1 MPIIV
6 RWFLR
11 LGLTNPIAVRL
22 VQNGSRRTKH
32 LYMRGVYLAVLIA
45 VLLWLILALSA
56 GGTLNMRE
64 LAAKAASAF
73 TSVAYLQILLICLL
87 SPVFMGGAIA
97 QEANPRT
104 WEVLLTTPMTAAE
117 IVLGNLL
124 GRLFFILALLMC
136 SMPLFALTQYF
147 GGVPGSA
154 ILASYLIAGCTAT
167 IVGAMAISLSVSRLV
182 GKRAFF
188 VFYVAVVSYL
198 AITLAID
205 AGLRRNAM
213 GMGPYGQGVTPMT
226 ALNPFLCLKALL
238 NPSTYPTA
246 PAGSRAGLMGW
257 LLETPVKTFCIGSAL
272 LSIAFVVGS
281 TVTVRLGGLAMLG
294 VDSSGVPWWRRMLG
308 LKPKGDSHRA
318 PRQVWHNPIAWRE
331 AASRNST
338 PVKIALR
345 WTFLALGGLFGVG
358 ITAALHFGML
368 ASVPQY
374 QFILLAT
381 IWGELAVIALVAI
394 NTAATA
400 ISKEREDGTLD
411 LLLTTPITASAYL
424 KGKLQGL
431 ITYLLP
437 LLAVPLVTLLVS
449 GLYAL
454 TGKLDITP
462 QSTGPASPVPAVLP
476 EAGLLATIAIL
487 PFMAFCV
494 MVGLQWSLKSRGTL
508 SSVVWTVGIVGVV
521 AGIMG
526 VCGWNASSGLEN
538 LGVFLGALSPAS
550 LIYTL
555 VDAASAAPSTV
566 RNSGVGA
573 IRVWLFFGCL
583 ASAGLHAAICYGIHT
598 NMTRTFDM
606 TVRKLAGG
614 K

>member
-1 MPIIV
+1 MPIIL

-11 LGLTNPIAVRL
+11 LSIQNPIAVRL

-32 LYMRGVYLAVLIA
+32 LYMRGIYLAVLIA
-45 VLLWLILALSA
+45 VLLWLILAMSA
-56 GGTLNMRE
+56 GSTLNMRE
-64 LAAKAASAF
+64 LASNAAGAF
-73 TSVAYLQILLICLL
+73 TKVAYLQIFLICVL

-124 GRLFFILALLMC
+124 GRLFFILALLTC

-167 IVGAMAISLSVSRLV
+167 IVGALAIALSVSRLV

-188 VFYVAVVSYL
+188 VFYVAVISYL
-198 AITLAID
+198 GITLAID
-205 AGLRRNAM
+205 AGIRQQNM
-213 GMGPYGQGVTPMT
+213 GMGAYGQGVTPMT

-238 NPSTYPTA
+238 NPSTYPK
-246 PAGSRAGLMGW
+246 AGPGTQAGPMAW
-257 LLETPVKTFCIGSAL
+257 LLETPVQTFCIGSAV
-272 LSIAFVVGS
+272 LSVLFIAAS

-294 VDSSGVPWWRRMLG
+294 VDSSGIPWWRRLLG
-308 LKPKGDSHRA
+308 LKAKGDMHRA
-318 PRQVWHNPIAWRE
+318 PRGVWHNPIAWRE

-345 WTFLALGGLFGVG
+345 WTFLALGLLFGIG
-358 ITAALHFGML
+358 ITLAYHFEYL
-368 ASVPQY
+368 ESVGRY

-381 IWGELAVIALVAI
+381 VWGELAVIALVAI

-424 KGKLQGL
+424 QGKLRGL

-437 LLAVPLVTLLVS
+437 LLAVPLVTLLVAGVYS
-449 GLYAL
+449 L
-454 TGKLDITP
+454 TGKLDVAGIGP
-462 QSTGPASPVPAVLP
+462 QGGSAAAVLP
-476 EAGLLATIAIL
+476 EAGILATIAII
-487 PFMAFCV
+487 PFMAFCT

-508 SSVVWTVGIVGVV
+508 SSVVWTVGVVGIV

-526 VCGWNASSGLEN
+526 VCGWNAAHGLEN

-555 VDAASAAPSTV
+555 VDAASAAPQTV
-566 RNSGVGA
+566 RNGGVGGV
-573 IRVWLFFGCL
+573 RVWLFFGCL

-614 K
+614 R